1 MAMKKGGDEGQRHD
15 GVAREYA
22 GEAMSYLDR
31 IRICQVFNP
40 DDYRPFRVDG
50 GRVGWLRPALAE
62 ALGRHPD
69 IFHVFANAVE
79 LAPDI
84 VGFAGRSRA
93 VAHVVRSLV
102 EDGILDDWRDE
113 AYAVGVRF
121 AEPLFTIDRGAVPPL
136 GVRGYGVH
144 LNGYVRRGEEIHMWI
159 GRRSPTKRMAPN
171 KLDQLVAGGQPAGL
185 TPRENLIKEAGEEAS
200 IPREM
205 VEKARPVGAI
215 TYCTEREDGLRND
228 VLFVYDLEIPEGF
241 EPDNTDG
248 ELSGFELLPIGA
260 VMELVRTTEEFKFNC
275 ALVVI
280 DFLIRHGLI
289 APEHPEYLDLIAG
302 LRSGQA

>member
-1 MAMKKGGDEGQRHD
+1 
-15 GVAREYA
+15 
-22 GEAMSYLDR
+22 MSYLDR
-31 IRICQVFNP
+31 IRACQVFNP
-40 DDYRPFRVDG
+40 DDYRPLRVDG
-50 GRVGWLRPALAE
+50 GRVGWVRPALADV
-62 ALGRHPD
+62 LGRHPD
-69 IFHVFANAVE
+69 VFQVSADAVT
-79 LAPDI
+79 LAPDL
-84 VGFAGRSRA
+84 VGPARRTGA
-93 VAHVVRSLV
+93 VARVVRSLID
-102 EDGILDDWRDE
+102 DGILDDWRGE
-113 AYAVGVRF
+113 AYPVGIRF
-121 AEPLFTIDRGAVPPL
+121 AEPLFTIDRGAVPSL

-185 TPRENLIKEAGEEAS
+185 TPSENLIKEAGEEAS